1 MCCHVSQ
8 VADQNND
15 LLIGALLNAAAPAVD
30 VHQHWREGGK
40 IKRHIVMQCPARSD
54 RYRMPGTL
62 ADQLRVAD
70 IDPVFRLHQTVA
82 AVQPV
87 IQNPRDIVPMDDTPD
102 QSFLRVEAGAVIIS
116 HVLSLLY

>member
-1 MCCHVSQ
+1 
-8 VADQNND
+8 
-15 LLIGALLNAAAPAVD
+15 
-30 VHQHWREGGK
+30 
-40 IKRHIVMQCPARSD
+40 MQCPARSD

-102 QSFLRVEAGAVIIS
+102 QSFCGLRLA
-116 HVLSLLY
+116 L